1 MGAARRFGATPLTLW
16 VAAGAVLVLL
26 ILLGPATRW
35 VPVVV
40 LLVSIVAVGI
50 RAQQRR
56 SIEGWGIVLIVSFTA
71 IMLGGLLLSLVPGD
85 GGSRPT
91 EQVAVDDVYTPR
103 SASHNTP
110 INANCP
116 IIGLEGLLGLVEVV
130 EKLKEA
136 AHTTQGEVGQQCPK
150 EQFPPACKPRLE
162 PASAIMVEA
171 AADEPPSGAGEPQ
184 PLASVPTRRAREV
197 HEGGGRRR

>member
-1 MGAARRFGATPLTLW
+1 MAT
-16 VAAGAVLVLL
+16 
-26 ILLGPATRW
+26 
-35 VPVVV
+35 
-40 LLVSIVAVGI
+40 
-50 RAQQRR
+50 
-56 SIEGWGIVLIVSFTA
+56 
-71 IMLGGLLLSLVPGD
+71 
-85 GGSRPT
+85 
-91 EQVAVDDVYTPR
+91 R

-110 INANCP
+110 INANYP